1 MMASRISKRREPQ
14 GKQELPSSQRW
25 QLQTAKAQFSEVFR
39 RARERVPQVV
49 TKQGKEA
56 VVIIAIEEFERLTKR
71 ARQPKSL
78 SKFFAESPLAKV
90 SIDFE
95 RKPDYGRAVEL

>member
-1 MMASRISKRREPQ
+1 MATRISKKGESAE
-14 GKQELPSSQRW
+14 KQETPSFKTW
-25 QLQTAKAQFSEVFR
+25 QLQEAKAQFSEVFR

-56 VVIIAIEEFERLTKR
+56 VVIVALEEFERLTKR
-71 ARQPKSL
+71 NKQPKSL

-90 SIDFE
+90 SIDLE
-95 RKPDYGRAVEL
+95 RKLDYGREVEL